1 MNKEKLEEW
10 LKDISTPTG
19 LSYSGD
25 RTLSNSEVD
34 SILEYVDD
42 LEEVKKV
49 YDIKY
54 RENKVLKEQVL
65 LYITVLHKIE
75 QYCNDEK
82 EDLIAGGEVCEDVLK
97 IIEEIK

>member
-1 MNKEKLEEW
+1 MNREKLEEW

-65 LYITVLHKIE
+65 LYKTVLHKIE

-82 EDLIAGGEVCEDVLK
+82 EDLIGGGEVCEDVLK

>member
-1 MNKEKLEEW
+1 MNEDDYFKYYIQGSDHYLIPNSIIKEV
-10 LKDISTPTG
+10 
-19 LSYSGD
+19 
-25 RTLSNSEVD
+25 R
-34 SILEYVDD
+34 EYVDD
-42 LEEVKKV
+42 LEEGKKL

-65 LYITVLHKIE
+65 LYKTVLHKIE

-82 EDLIAGGEVCEDVLK
+82 EDLIGGGEVCEDVLK

>member
-1 MNKEKLEEW
+1 MNREKLEEW

-34 SILEYVDD
+34 SILEYADD
-42 LEEVKKV
+42 LEKVKKV

-54 RENKVLKEQVL
+54 RENKMLKEQVL
-65 LYITVLHKIE
+65 LYKSVLNKIE

-82 EDLIAGGEVCEDVLK
+82 EDLIAGAEVYEDVLK